1 MLETHKK
8 SEVISLMQ
16 RHGFHLSKAL
26 GQNLLVDKNII
37 DIIVAAADIGKDDTV
52 VEIGPGLGALTV
64 SLAQKARR
72 VVAVEIDKAVIP
84 LLEEVLFGSD
94 VESSAGAGAVAGVGA
109 TVEIVNQDFM
119 KYDVSSLP
127 AEYKLLG
134 NLPYYIT
141 TPIIMSLLE
150 GDFAPAV
157 MVLMVQKEVAQRL
170 TAEAGS
176 KEYGAISVA
185 TQYRCKAEIVADVSR
200 HVFLPEPEVDSAVI
214 RLTPGESGWPRAED
228 EKRMRALVRAGF
240 SQRRKMMR
248 NSLLKAG
255 FDRAQLDAAFE
266 RTGISPQARAETLSA
281 GKFVEL
287 SDALG

>member
-1 MLETHKK
+1 MLETHKR

-16 RHGFHLSKAL
+16 RYGFHLSKAL

-37 DIIVAAADIGKDDTV
+37 DIIVSAADISEDDTV

-64 SLAQKARR
+64 SVAKTANR

-84 LLEEVLFGSD
+84 ILEEVTSGM
-94 VESSAGAGAVAGVGA
+94 SS
-109 TVEIVNQDFM
+109 VEIVNQDFM
-119 KYDVSSLP
+119 KFDTGVLP
-127 AEYKLLG
+127 KGYKLMG

-150 GDFAPAV
+150 GVNIPER
-157 MVLMVQKEVAQRL
+157 MVLMVQKEVAQRI
-170 TAEAGS
+170 TAKAGS

-185 TQYRCKAEIVADVSR
+185 TQYRCKAEIVAEVSR

-214 RLTPGESGWPRAED
+214 RLTPGESGWPRAKD
-228 EKRMRALVRAGF
+228 EKLMRSLVRAGF

-248 NSLLKAG
+248 NSLQKSG
-255 FDRAQLDAAFE
+255 FDRDRLEEAFE
-266 RTGISPQARAETLSA
+266 KTGISPQARAETLTA
-281 GKFVEL
+281 GQFAEL
-287 SDALG
+287 SDALGEV